1 MYFFKK
7 IVSIPKCL
15 LTLLILV
22 TAFLG
27 YTRLNIERIGNQVG
41 ETKGQIVGT
50 AVGSVNGIIEGRA
63 AGKEAGEA
71 DGLSAEDTEVDIKGT
86 IESIGKLEVLVA
98 RVKLKNTNKL
108 GLGDEYEN
116 LTIFGAD
123 AVFTVDLSAAKISYG
138 SNGQDVYISI
148 GEPTLDLYVDLN
160 SSETL
165 FEVQKFSWTVT
176 AEDGINARLNSMKKT
191 VSNVKET
198 MANYDTLMDMAKE
211 SAKEQVQLLT
221 STVCGNGVT
230 VHVQFK

>member
-1 MYFFKK
+1 MNKQKRVFAIMLIILIF
-7 IVSIPKCL
+7 
-15 LTLLILV
+15 LLIVTGLLV
-22 TAFLG
+22 
-27 YTRLNIERIGNQVG
+27 YTNSIAEQKGNNIG
-41 ETKGQIVGT
+41 ETKGQIVGV
-50 AVGSVNGIIEGRA
+50 AVGSVKGITEGIE

-71 DGLSAEDTEVDIKGT
+71 DGLSAEDTKADIKGT
-86 IESIGKLEVLVA
+86 MESVGKLEVLVA
-98 RVKLKNTNKL
+98 RVKLKNINQL
-108 GLGDEYEN
+108 GLGDEYDN
-116 LTIFGAD
+116 LTIVGAD

-165 FEVQKFSWTVT
+165 LEVQKFSWTVT
-176 AEDGINARLNSMKKT
+176 AEDGINACLNSMKKT